1 MNTYEGSLEGGDLS
15 IALVASRFNEALVE
29 RLLEG
34 AVQALDRNGVGNEN
48 ISVTWVPGAFEL
60 PIAAKRLAASGEVD
74 AVICIG
80 AIVRGETPHFDFVAG
95 AAATGITEAAL
106 STGVPITFGVLTTD
120 DADQALDRA
129 GGKMGN
135 KGEEAALAALEMANL
150 FGALPKPTGEI

>member
-1 MNTYEGSLEGGDLS
+1 VNTYEGSLEGGDLS